1 MEPTDTA
8 PADTEAPAAPPPEP
22 LRNDNPARDTWV
34 CTLLD
39 AAFDREHEEWPA
51 LRDRYANTRAVADL
65 AKLPALPGQWP
76 ALWRLRALSA
86 VARTSFF
93 AQASIG
99 AQRLTALR
107 LALVGRVDG
116 PRTYAAD
123 GVTGCVEKALPR
135 LKGAPVPQ
143 VEDAAIDAQLDEYG
157 GLWLDELGEV
167 VIHRTNAPRR
177 VYLPFPLL
185 LPSSVL

>member
-1 MEPTDTA
+1 MDPMDPTDA
-8 PADTEAPAAPPPEP
+8 PAPPPPEP
-22 LRNDNPARDTWV
+22 PRNDNPARDTWV
-34 CTLLD
+34 CSLLD
-39 AAFDREHEEWPA
+39 AAFDREHAEWPA

-93 AQASIG
+93 AQASLG

-107 LALVGRVDG
+107 LALVARVDG
-116 PRTYAAD
+116 PRTYAEG
-123 GVTGCVEKALPR
+123 GVTGCTEKAFPR

-143 VEDAAIDAQLDEYG
+143 VEDAAIDAEMNELG
-157 GLWLDELGEV
+157 GLWLDELGEL